1 MLKVFISQKPRLLL
15 EKKLYLT
22 SIHRHQ
28 PIFLTCISR
37 TPIQCILKKKVDDR
51 LSKNRGP
58 EKYGSVFRTIV

>member
-28 PIFLTCISR
+28 PIFFDIHFEETY
-37 TPIQCILKKKVDDR
+37 TVYFGKKR
-51 LSKNRGP
+51 LM
-58 EKYGSVFRTIV
+58 IVVKK